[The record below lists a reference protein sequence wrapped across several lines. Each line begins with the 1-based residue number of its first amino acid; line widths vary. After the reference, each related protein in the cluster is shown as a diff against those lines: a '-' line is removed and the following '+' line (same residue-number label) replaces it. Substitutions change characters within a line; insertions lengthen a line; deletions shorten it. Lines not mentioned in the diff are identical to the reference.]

1 MGYDDNASIGLTGGM
16 GAAQVWA
23 RVLRSV
29 DTASYSLPPPEGA
42 EALWI
47 DYNTGLATDERC
59 PDAVYLAMT
68 AREVPPKAVSCGSTR
83 TRVGGRL
90 LQWLKNRLGDR
101 SLRTN
106 GTLRARTT
114 RSERERHVQSTNG
127 TSIFERFLYAG

>member
-1 MGYDDNASIGLTGGM
+1 VDSWFAGFSNICCGDVGGNDDNASIGLTGGM

-68 AREVPPKAVSCGSTR
+68 AREVPPKAVSCGTR
-83 TRVGGRL
+83 TRVGGR
-90 LQWLKNRLGDR
+90 RCSGSR
-101 SLRTN
+101 I
-106 GTLRARTT
+106 G
-114 RSERERHVQSTNG
+114 
-127 TSIFERFLYAG
+127 